1 MRSLVARLRVEI
13 GADRCQVMVPQTH
26 PPAAEAEVDF
36 GEFCRLDRRDGDEA
50 VHVLHAA
57 VAFGKAFH
65 FAYANQTQ
73 ESFLDGHVRAFEA
86 FGGVP
91 TGMIRYDNLKPAV
104 IRIALGRERFE
115 HPRFVAMRS
124 HYGYRLVLLRRPAS
138 RARMRRAGW
147 RVRSAGSAAAIS
159 PRSRTCGRWRR

>member
-1 MRSLVARLRVEI
+1 MPGSGSTVRSLVARLRTEI
-13 GADRCQVMVPQTH
+13 GADRCRRMMVPTH

-36 GEFCRLDRRDGDEA
+36 GEFTASIAGTVMKLYMFCMRLSHSGRP
-50 VHVLHAA
+50 
-57 VAFGKAFH
+57 FH
-65 FAYANQTQ
+65 FNYANQTQ

-115 HPRFVAMRS
+115 HPRFMAMRS
-124 HYGYRLVLLRRPAS
+124 HYGFDSFFCAPAWMG
-138 RARMRRAGW
+138 A
-147 RVRSAGSAAAIS
+147 
-159 PRSRTCGRWRR
+159 